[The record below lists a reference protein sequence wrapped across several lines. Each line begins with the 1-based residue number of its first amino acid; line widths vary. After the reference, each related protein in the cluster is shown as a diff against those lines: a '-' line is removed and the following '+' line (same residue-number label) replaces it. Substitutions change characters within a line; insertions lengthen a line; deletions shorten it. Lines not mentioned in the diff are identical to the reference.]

1 MKDYLLPPP
10 LLMEKLRERYDNN
23 VSLWSYGASTQT
35 EIAYCDEYV
44 AKGFM
49 ADNWFHITSWSLVL
63 PLTPEKQRLNE
74 ALALLDIA
82 LGCEVLQHVNVDV
95 NEDGSA
101 YTLPMEEL
109 VRELLGKGEMNV
121 YR

>member
-10 LLMEKLRERYDNN
+10 LLMEKLRERYNGN
-23 VSLWSYGASTQT
+23 VSLWSFGAPT
-35 EIAYCDEYV
+35 EPLLAYCDEYV
-44 AKGFM
+44 ARGFM
-49 ADNWFHITSWSLVL
+49 NEDWFHVTSWALVL
-63 PLTPEKQRLNE
+63 PLSSEKQRLNE

-82 LGCEVLQHVNVDV
+82 LVRDALQHINVDV